1 MNYIIT
7 KVNDFIISKYIYIFI
22 ISMLLIFI
30 MASGARLLNFT
41 TDYKVFFSEDNP
53 ELSAFNEMQNKFS
66 KTDNILIV
74 VEPTDGDV
82 FTESVL
88 NALKDITRASW
99 LLPYSTRVDSLTNYQ
114 HTYSVDDELIVTD
127 LVANTDK
134 YSDAEI
140 ASIKNIALNE
150 VSLVNNLV
158 SMNGSV
164 SAVNVTINFPAGD
177 MSELM
182 GRLVTNVRGLVD
194 EIQLNHPS
202 VKVHL
207 TGLVMLNNAFSEAV
221 DHDLKFLNPIM
232 FLIVLFV
239 LFITL
244 KSISCVIGSLLVVLG
259 SILGAMGL
267 AGWIGIQLT
276 PSSGVAPVIILT
288 LALANCVHIL
298 TSFRSNY
305 SLVNDK
311 TQALRESL
319 RVNYEPIFITNF
331 TTSIGFF
338 TLNFSESPPFHD
350 LGNIVII
357 GVGLSF
363 FLSLVFL
370 PALILLLPYRHI
382 KDSSFES
389 KIMPH
394 LGLFVVGNR
403 GILFFIVFLVVI
415 VLALFIPNNELNDD
429 FINYFDSSILFRQ
442 ASDFTNNNLTGMY
455 VVEYSLESGEENGI
469 NQPVYLKNIK
479 NLANWLRTQ
488 PKVKH
493 VTVFS
498 DVVQRLN
505 MNMHDDDP
513 YWYKLPED
521 KNTAA
526 QYLLMYELSL
536 PYRFDLANQLSFDK
550 SSTRLLVSYDYVTSR
565 EIILNEKKIQNWI
578 STNMPEL
585 VTKGTGP
592 SVMFSYIGER
602 NAISMMQG
610 SIFAL
615 VVISFILVFALRS
628 IKLGL
633 ISLVPNLI
641 PAVMSFGVWGIINA
655 QIGLSVSVVIGITL
669 GIVVDDTVHFL
680 SKYKR
685 ARTEMSMSA
694 DNAVCYA
701 FASVGRALITT
712 SIALAAGFSV
722 LMFSDFSLN
731 SDMGL
736 LTAITIIFALLTDFF
751 LLPVLLMR
759 FDSSRPVIVK

>member
-1 MNYIIT
+1 
-7 KVNDFIISKYIYIFI
+7 
-22 ISMLLIFI
+22 

>member
-1 MNYIIT
+1 
-7 KVNDFIISKYIYIFI
+7 
-22 ISMLLIFI
+22 MLLIFI